1 MTVSQPPACIVHNFH
16 VGGEQCERRCH
27 STRNLLRSSKQQSVA
42 TAVKHAARHQKD
54 HIPTEK
60 AGTHQLSKKGPDGRE
75 DDRNG
80 EKNQWKTEGGNLHLL
95 NAVST
100 KRGHIQ
106 ETSAK

>member
-1 MTVSQPPACIVHNFH
+1 MLPGIRKITYQ
-16 VGGEQCERRCH
+16 QR
-27 STRNLLRSSKQQSVA
+27 KQE
-42 TAVKHAARHQKD
+42 
-54 HIPTEK
+54 HINE
-60 AGTHQLSKKGPDGRE
+60 AKKGPDGRE

-95 NAVST
+95 NTVST